1 MQPALPAASSPPGPR
16 LEDALRTIV
25 QGTAAVTGP
34 DFLRSL
40 VKHLAESLGCRY
52 AVLGEAFGD
61 PAFMVRTLAVWTG
74 DAWADNFEYHLD
86 GSPCEGVIGNDV
98 CLITRDAWK
107 RYPHDT
113 LLARSRIEAYLGVPL
128 IDSAGKPIGILLV
141 MHDQPHDVPHG
152 EAVLRIF
159 GARAAAE
166 IERLRRDQALREAVE
181 TMELRV
187 RLRTAELERANREL
201 KLEVA
206 RREHAEQEARQ
217 TATEL
222 RLMLEAFPDLHF
234 RLDADARFLSYSAAP
249 ETKLY
254 VEPAKFI
261 GRRVE
266 DFLPP
271 DVAKQMRDA
280 IVEVAATK
288 SHVRIEYPLT
298 VRGKDGWWEGRFAP
312 FMDNEVLLIVRDVT
326 DRRHADE
333 AIRFQKSLLEA
344 QSEASIEGILVVAHD
359 GRILSYN
366 SRFVEMWRVPPDVV
380 AAREDEPLL
389 ANAAAQLVHPE
400 EFLKRV
406 RELYEHPDQ
415 TSREEVRLKDGR
427 VFDRYSAPIIG
438 EDRRHHGR
446 VWFFRDITERERAAE
461 ALRVSE
467 TRFRTMIEQSPVCIQ
482 IVTADGRTREVNR
495 AWEQLW
501 GLTLADVADHNI
513 FTDPQL
519 ADTEGLHHLRRAYA
533 GEAVTVP
540 PCRYVPQRGRF
551 AHVPRWVRAV
561 IYSVQ
566 TGGADSSR
574 DIVIMQEDITDQV
587 RTEAALRESERAAR
601 ESAEFN
607 RRLLMEVDHRV
618 KNNLAGLL
626 ALVQMTRLNATTV
639 DAFGGAIESR
649 LLAMSHIHQ
658 LLAEGGWREMD
669 LRSFVRSLLRG
680 IGSLAR
686 HAIDVTLD
694 GPDVMIHP
702 HHALPLTMI
711 LVEWFTNSAKYGAHS
726 AESGRLDVRWEAVAA
741 DDGVRVRLR
750 WTESGGP
757 PVDQPVT
764 ESLGT
769 RLIQSFATREL
780 QGRCEL
786 RFPRTGADHVLEF
799 PVRPRSSDTIYAI

>member
-1 MQPALPAASSPPGPR
+1 MQPVIPAASSPPGPR

-61 PAFMVRTLAVWTG
+61 PAFRVRTLAVWTG
-74 DAWADNFEYHLD
+74 DAWADNFEYDLD
-86 GSPCEGVIGNDV
+86 GSPCEGVISDDV
-98 CLITRDAWK
+98 CLITHDAWK
-107 RYPHDT
+107 RYPNDT
-113 LLARSRIEAYLGVPL
+113 LLAQSRIEAYLGVPL

-166 IERLRRDQALREAVE
+166 IERLRRDQALREAIE

-222 RLMLEAFPDLHF
+222 RMMLEAFPDLHF
-234 RLDADARFLSYSAAP
+234 RFDADGRFLGYSAAP
-249 ETKLY
+249 GTQLY
-254 VEPAKFI
+254 VEPAAFI
-261 GRRVE
+261 GRRVQ
-266 DFLPP
+266 DVLPP
-271 DVAKQMRDA
+271 GVAGQMHDA
-280 IVEVAATK
+280 IREVIATK
-288 SHVRIEYPLT
+288 AHVRIEYPLT
-298 VRGKDGWWEGRFAP
+298 VRGKDGWWEARFAP
-312 FMDNEVLLIVRDVT
+312 FMDDEVLLIVRDMT
-326 DRRHADE
+326 DRRLAEE
-333 AIRFQKSLLEA
+333 ALRFQKSLLEA
-344 QSEASIEGILVVAHD
+344 QGEASIDGILVVAHD

-380 AAREDEPLL
+380 AAGTDGPLL
-389 ANAAAQLVHPE
+389 AHAAAQLADPE
-400 EFLKRV
+400 EFLERV

-427 VFDRYSAPIIG
+427 TFDRYGAPIVG

-482 IVTADGRTREVNR
+482 IVNADGRTREVNR

-501 GLTLADVADHNI
+501 GLTLADVADHNV

-519 ADTEGLHHLRRAYA
+519 VDSESARYIRRAYA

-551 AHVPRWVRAV
+551 ANVPRWVRAV
-561 IYSVQ
+561 IYPVQ
-566 TGGADSSR
+566 AAGADSR
-574 DIVIMQEDITDQV
+574 EIVIMQEDITDQV
-587 RTEAALRESERAAR
+587 RTEAALRQSERAAR

-626 ALVQMTRLNATTV
+626 ALVQMTRLSATTV
-639 DAFGGAIESR
+639 DAFSGAIESR

-686 HAIDVTLD
+686 HDIDVTFD

-726 AESGRLDVRWEAVAA
+726 AESGRLEVRWEAVAA

-757 PVDQPVT
+757 PVVEPVT

-780 QGRCEL
+780 LGRCEL

-799 PVRPRSSDTIYAI
+799 PVHPRSTDTIYAI